1 MANRNSNRVV
11 FYVRPDASGERWVVS
26 SENGNFRQEF
36 DTKGRGG
43 KICEAKSTA
52 EDLAQVRV
60 HRSDGNMDYE
70 STYGED
76 PPDTPARKHTN
87 ATYQAGESL

>member
-11 FYVRPDASGERWVVS
+11 FYVSPDASGERWVVS

-36 DTKGRGG
+36 DTKE
-43 KICEAKSTA
+43 EAEKSA
-52 EDLAQVRV
+52 KQKAQREDLAQVRV

-76 PPDTPARKHTN
+76 PPDTPR
-87 ATYQAGESL
+87 